1 MTGQFSEFLHRR
13 DDSGRFSAKPAG
25 ESDVDLGLS
34 SPGSGEDGSLP
45 DSATI
50 ISADPGELDD
60 YVYHDSWEVRADATA
75 NPHLTDAHVEH
86 LTDPGQPVGVR
97 AGMAMSWRP
106 GVAQRLQDDPSP
118 TVRAFASESWE
129 YTSED
134 RARLASDPAVARIR
148 SLLHA

>member
-1 MTGQFSEFLHRR
+1 MTHHFREMQHPRG
-13 DDSGRFSAKPAG
+13 DGGRFTTKPAG
-25 ESDVDLGLS
+25 EADLELGPS
-34 SPGSGEDGSLP
+34 TPEELP
-45 DSATI
+45 DSATV
-50 ISADPGELDD
+50 ISAGPGDLDE

-106 GVAQRLQDDPSP
+106 GVARRLADDPSP
-118 TVRAFASESWE
+118 TVRAMASESWE
-129 YTSED
+129 YTSAD

-148 SLLHA
+148 ELLRA